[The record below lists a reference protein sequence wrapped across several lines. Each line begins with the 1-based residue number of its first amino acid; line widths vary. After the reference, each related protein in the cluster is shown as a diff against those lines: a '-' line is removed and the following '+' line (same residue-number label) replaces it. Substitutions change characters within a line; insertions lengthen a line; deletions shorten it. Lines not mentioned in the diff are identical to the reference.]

1 MAFTCKKSH
10 VLTVHTIVLTA
21 QMAMYAV
28 HVIRVIMELTA
39 RCHAHMGVRI
49 NCVIKKLD
57 NVPVD
62 V

>member
-10 VLTVHTIVLTA
+10 VFPVHTIVLTA
-21 QMAMYAV
+21 QVAMYAV
-28 HVIRVIMELTA
+28 HAIRVIMELTVK
-39 RCHAHMGVRI
+39 CHAHMAVRI